1 MPLSERSR
9 SDVALEVVPGSTPE
23 RRVKE
28 LDGLRALS
36 FLSVFQM
43 HLPGQGGDASFG
55 YAVDVFFVL
64 STYLIGS
71 RLLAEREAT
80 GRIDARRFYRR
91 RRRQIP
97 AFAGFFG
104 NFLVGAQSAA
114 VVRRHHDREPRRAHS
129 GGLILGLASPA
140 WYIARRMR
148 RRLAAHP

>member
-9 SDVALEVVPGSTPE
+9 SDVALEVVPGPTPE

-43 HLPGQGGDASFG
+43 HLPGQGGGASFG

-64 STYLIGS
+64 SAYLIGS

-91 RRRQIP
+91 RIFRIWPLYYIVLAIAWVVCGPDDRRLIP
-97 AFAGFFG
+97 AFA
-104 NFLVGAQSAA
+104 
-114 VVRRHHDREPRRAHS
+114 
-129 GGLILGLASPA
+129 
-140 WYIARRMR
+140 
-148 RRLAAHP
+148 